1 MPDPISGTRYDVII
15 AGARCAG
22 ASTALLLARAG
33 LRVLVVDPSA
43 RGSDTLSTHALMRG
57 AVLQLHRWG
66 VLEEIR
72 SAGTPEIRSTTFHY
86 GDDEITIPIKE
97 RDGLDALYAPR
108 RTILDAALVSAASRA
123 GADVVHGRAVC
134 GLLTDDRGRVVG
146 ARISAPDRE
155 TLEVRADLVVGADGI
170 NSRVAR
176 LLDAPITHSAPHATA
191 SIYGYWKNLGLEGNH
206 WYYEIGSAVGSI
218 PTNGGETCVFASV
231 PPARFE
237 AGRRHGLE
245 GLYSDVLR
253 KVSDDLSTR
262 VADSGGPGKLR
273 AFAGVPGFLRQGA
286 GPGWALVGDAGYF
299 RDPLT
304 AHGISDALR
313 EAEFLARSVID
324 GREDALLEYDDGRYA
339 RVRGFFEV
347 TDRIASF
354 DWDMDEVKEHH
365 MVLAK
370 EMNALID
377 MQRGFGEGA
386 APDPASVAVAVS
398 GGV

>member
-86 GDDEITIPIKE
+86 GDDVITIPIKE

-386 APDPASVAVAVS
+386 APDPASVAVAVP

>member
-43 RGSDTLSTHALMRG
+43 RRSDTLSTHALMRG

-86 GDDEITIPIKE
+86 GDDVITIPIKE

-313 EAEFLARSVID
+313 EAEFLARSVIE

-386 APDPASVAVAVS
+386 APDPASVAVAVP